1 MNKQLASDSI
11 KPSGAG
17 FQEGLVTALLAVTV
31 IIVVMNTMMFNLALP
46 EVSKQF
52 GLSSISASW
61 IVTGY
66 SIVFAI
72 SSITYSRLSDYLP
85 IRTLLTVGILS
96 LGGASI
102 LGFFSHSFALLLT
115 ARLIQASGA
124 ASVPA
129 LGIVL
134 LTRFIPA
141 ERRGKAMSMVMSAS
155 SLGLGLGPVIG
166 GAVIQYMGWN
176 YLFAVTGIV
185 LFLTPVFYRLLPKE
199 ASQRV
204 NFDFAGALLI
214 GLGTT
219 AMLLFLTTRLWVLLL
234 VGLAALYLFWLRI
247 HRAPSPFVQPAL
259 FRNKPYM
266 TLSALGVVSYLNN
279 FATLFLMPQI
289 LAHLFQ
295 LSPGQSGLII
305 FPGAVLSMIA
315 SNRIGKIIDR
325 FGNGVFVKYAS
336 WFIMASAVLFAL
348 FAGSSIYAIM
358 LIYMLMSVGFTALT
372 TSVSNEMS
380 QRLSKEE
387 IGAGM
392 GLFQL
397 IQFFSGAFSVAVT
410 GSALVWQQGLP
421 LPTAYANVFWGMSAI
436 VVIGV
441 ICSLAYKGVRR
452 PVAAA
457 QSLGR

>member
-1 MNKQLASDSI
+1 MNNELAS
-11 KPSGAG
+11 PASGLQKQG
-17 FQEGLVTALLAVTV
+17 FQEGLVTGLLAITV
-31 IIVVMNTMMFNLALP
+31 IMVVMNTMMFNLALP
-46 EVSKQF
+46 QVALQF
-52 GLSSISASW
+52 GLSSISSSW

-85 IRTLLTVGILS
+85 IRTLMMVGLLS

-102 LGFFSHSFALLLT
+102 LGFFSHNFALLLT

-141 ERRGKAMSMVMSAS
+141 ERRGKAMSVVMSAS

-166 GAVIQYMGWN
+166 GVVIQYLGWN

-185 LFLTPVFYRLLPKE
+185 LFLSPVFYRLLPKE
-199 ASQRV
+199 LSQKV
-204 NFDFAGALLI
+204 NFDFAGAVLI
-214 GLGTT
+214 GIGTT
-219 AMLLFLTTRLWVLLL
+219 AMLLFLTTRLWVLL
-234 VGLAALYLFWLRI
+234 VIGLAALYLFWLRI
-247 HRAPSPFVQPAL
+247 HRAESPFVQPGL

-289 LAHLFQ
+289 LAHLYQ
-295 LSPGQSGLII
+295 LTPGQSGLII
-305 FPGAVLSMIA
+305 FPGALLSMIA
-315 SNRIGKIIDR
+315 SNQIGKIIDR
-325 FGNGVFVKYAS
+325 FGNGIFVKYAS

-348 FAGSSIYAIM
+348 FAGSTIYAIM
-358 LIYMLMSVGFTALT
+358 LIYMLMSIGFTALT

-387 IGAGM
+387 VGAGM

-410 GSALVWQQGLP
+410 GSALVWQKDLP
-421 LPTAYANVFWGMSAI
+421 LPNAYANVFWGMSAVVVVAI
-436 VVIGV
+436 V
-441 ICSLAYKGVRR
+441 CSFTYRSLRS
-452 PVAAA
+452 AAA
-457 QSLGR
+457 PAKGMGQ